1 MNTYRCTMAV
11 AVVRITRLVKSVE
24 ASPVAGLRLAL
35 DVIGLHHGGEAL
47 HMTDTRPGESSRSLA
62 QLA

>member
-1 MNTYRCTMAV
+1 MAV

-24 ASPVAGLRLAL
+24 ASPIARLRLVLNAIGLR
-35 DVIGLHHGGEAL
+35 HGGEAL